1 VATYG
6 KYHGK
11 RFEIIGVS
19 LDQDQQKLLNFTK
32 QNNMIWPQFF
42 DGQGWNNKLAV
53 KYGIESIPATFLLD
67 GNGKIIGKDLRGE
80 ELEQAIARALG
91 GK

>member
-11 RFEIIGVS
+11 GFEIIGVS

>member
-1 VATYG
+1 
-6 KYHGK
+6 
-11 RFEIIGVS
+11 

>member
-1 VATYG
+1 MATYG

-11 RFEIIGVS
+11 GFEIIGVS